1 MRPLLV
7 PCLAALAASLL
18 LVACSGDQA
27 SPTAPTAAPAMALS
41 ASRTV
46 PIQASHTYR
55 FDFACSAAAA
65 ANSLVHITNDGAI
78 GSIYVTCNSGTELG
92 MAYGT
97 AFSNFGV
104 DITLDSPAGVKV
116 CTQEGLTR
124 TVTFKCRSQKYSAS
138 LTVTDEGEL
147 PIGGI

>member
-7 PCLAALAASLL
+7 IGLAALAAPLI
-18 LVACSGDQA
+18 LVACNGDQT
-27 SPTAPTAAPAMALS
+27 TAPAMAPAMALS

-55 FDFACSAAAA
+55 FDFACSDAAA

-104 DITLDSPAGVKV
+104 GITLDSPAGVKV
-116 CTQEGLTR
+116 CAQE
-124 TVTFKCRSQKYSAS
+124 V
-138 LTVTDEGEL
+138 
-147 PIGGI
+147 

>member
-1 MRPLLV
+1 
-7 PCLAALAASLL
+7 
-18 LVACSGDQA
+18 
-27 SPTAPTAAPAMALS
+27 MALS

-97 AFSNFGV
+97 AFSNSGS
-104 DITLDSPAGVKV
+104 TSPSIHR
-116 CTQEGLTR
+116 L
-124 TVTFKCRSQKYSAS
+124 AS
-138 LTVTDEGEL
+138 RCA
-147 PIGGI
+147 PRRA